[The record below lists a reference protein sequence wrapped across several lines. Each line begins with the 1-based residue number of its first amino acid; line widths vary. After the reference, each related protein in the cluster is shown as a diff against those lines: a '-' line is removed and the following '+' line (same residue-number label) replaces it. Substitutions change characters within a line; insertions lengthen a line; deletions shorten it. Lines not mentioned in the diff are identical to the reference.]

1 MADRTQ
7 YRVDITP
14 SASRLLSSLRDVG
27 YDFVTAVADIVD
39 NSLAARATRIDIR
52 IEERS
57 PEPRVII
64 ADNGFGMTQSSLVEA
79 LRLGSRREYESDDL
93 GKFGLGLKTA
103 SLSQCRRLI
112 VVSRHSP
119 QNYRVASATLDL
131 DAMASDDRWL
141 LPPSDSRYAREIG
154 AGWLVSSPGTVV
166 VWERLDRVVQSDEPL
181 SGWDRRRLTKLADA
195 TRFHLSMV
203 FHRFLEGRRGRR
215 RVRMTVNDQMIK
227 PWNPFAL
234 DERLTRLMPAQSFE
248 LGVDSSRG
256 TVTMQ
261 GHVLP
266 TRDQF
271 SSQEA
276 FDRMSGPRKWNG
288 QQGFYVYRN
297 NRLIQS
303 GGWCGLRAPDE
314 HTKLARISLE
324 FPSSLDALFN
334 VNIAK
339 MRVSLPGDLR
349 IQVERGVLDV
359 VKAAQSSYRGPLKVI
374 HPPKDRRPGTKKTSK
389 PSPLFMEM
397 MVALRAAALV
407 TGQSKALSKVLSR
420 LSRDAPDLAAS
431 IGLRSTEA
439 RAMRKGRA
447 DA

>member
-1 MADRTQ
+1 M
-7 YRVDITP
+7 
-14 SASRLLSSLRDVG
+14 
-27 YDFVTAVADIVD
+27 
-39 NSLAARATRIDIR
+39 TR
-52 IEERS
+52 
-57 PEPRVII
+57 
-64 ADNGFGMTQSSLVEA
+64 SSLVEA

-112 VVSRHSP
+112 VVSRHSR

-141 LPPSDSRYAREIG
+141 LPPSDSRYANEIG
-154 AGWLVSSPGTVV
+154 AAWLANSPGTVV

-181 SGWDRRRLTKLADA
+181 SGWDRRRLTRLTDA
-195 TRFHLSMV
+195 TKFHLSMV
-203 FHRFLEGRRGRR
+203 FHRFLEGGRGRR
-215 RVRMTVNDQMIK
+215 RVRMTVNGQMIK
-227 PWNPFAL
+227 PWSPFAP
-234 DERLTRLMPAQSFE
+234 DERSTRLMSAQSFE
-248 LGVDSSRG
+248 LGVDSFRG

-314 HTKLARISLE
+314 HTKLARISLD
-324 FPSSLDALFN
+324 FPSSLDPLFN

-339 MRVSLPGDLR
+339 MRVALPGDLR
-349 IQVERGVLDV
+349 ILVERAVLDV
-359 VKAAQSSYRGPLKVI
+359 VKSAQSSYRGPLKVV
-374 HPPKDRRPGTKKTSK
+374 HPPTGRGSTVTKASK
-389 PSPLFMEM
+389 PSPLFMEL

-407 TGQSKALSKVLSR
+407 TGQSKALSKVLGR
-420 LSRDAPDLAAS
+420 LCHDAPDLAAS
-431 IGLRSTEA
+431 IGFGPSGETGLRKE
-439 RAMRKGRA
+439 RA